1 MRLKSREYWELR
13 KAELMH
19 TQIER
24 ADITFKEISK
34 VYNDSKKHIEKN
46 VKGIFN
52 KFSLEYGLT
61 KKEADQ
67 VVNIMRSKKASNLV
81 PALNLMPLSE
91 RVQQVLKDLNS
102 PAYVS
107 RINRLQ
113 NLIDEIDNVR
123 RYIAKHEI
131 SKTTDLYKDVAK
143 HGYYNNIHQMQIQTG
158 IGFSFNTLD
167 EDLVERLI
175 RTPWNGRNY
184 SERIWNNT
192 QKLSETL
199 KDEVLQA
206 VLTGKKEKAV
216 TDELINRFNVS
227 EFESKRL
234 IRTETAHINNE
245 MEALSYE
252 EADIEKYRF
261 VAVLDTRTSH
271 ICREHDYK
279 VYKVSERQVG
289 VNYPPL
295 HPFCRSTT
303 IAVFNDDD
311 LTELSR
317 RARDP
322 KTGKTTTIPG
332 DMDYEDWYNQYV
344 KPKEIVVNANEKVYN
359 KDNSHREALDMTKTD
374 LMAKSKEFKTKNSFN
389 EDIRFNAKKVVGTDY
404 DIWLQD
410 NTKKIRDTFN
420 LVENEL
426 KGFDN
431 IPRIVILKEQKLKG
445 IAGYNRI
452 DDTLYI
458 SDVLHSEK
466 NINEVLSNGYFA
478 SKNLKDILTHELAHK
493 RHWDSA
499 KKLYNKKK
507 KRYNNVEEAKSDLD
521 SQLVNYVKQQENT
534 DFFYVRKIS
543 KNANEAWRMR
553 NINELVAE
561 VKVLGDKVEDK
572 ELLNKVKGVLKWK

>member
-1 MRLKSREYWELR
+1 MKSRDYWELR

-24 ADITFKEISK
+24 ADITFEEISK
-34 VYNDSKKHIEKN
+34 AYDESKKHIEKN

-61 KKEADQ
+61 KKEAEQ
-67 VVNIMRSKKASNLV
+67 VVNLMRSKKARNLV
-81 PALNLMPLSE
+81 PALNLAPMSE
-91 RVQQVLKDLNS
+91 RVQRVLNDLNS

-113 NLIDEIDNVR
+113 KLIDEIDNVQ

-158 IGFSFNTLD
+158 IGFSFNALD

-175 RTPWNGRNY
+175 KTPWNGRNY

-206 VLTGKKEKAV
+206 VLTGKKEKDV
-216 TDELINRFNVS
+216 TDGLINRFNVG

-303 IAVFNDDD
+303 IAVFDGED

-332 DMDYEDWYNQYV
+332 DMDYEDWYDKYV
-344 KPKEIVVNANEKVYN
+344 VKAEKKVYN
-359 KDNSHREALDMTKTD
+359 QGIGESEAEFHSKRILDKISRVEPKITSDMQRIAGNNTLAGLEFRKKTAD
-374 LMAKSKEFKTKNSFN
+374 SLTRKIITDSQTENISLAEAASKINDALRYTTILN
-389 EDIRFNAKKVVGTDY
+389 V
-404 DIWLQD
+404 
-410 NTKKIRDTFN
+410 DTFAKDYLSMKQRLIKEGFEIVKVKN
-420 LVENEL
+420 TWLTDGPYKGVNTVIKKYGISFEMQYHTQESFDLKNGPLHELYEKRRLPSTTKAEKYKLDNEMLELSKSL
-426 KGFDN
+426 KV
-431 IPRIVILKEQKLKG
+431 P
-445 IAGYNRI
+445 
-452 DDTLYI
+452 
-458 SDVLHSEK
+458 K
-466 NINEVLSNGYFA
+466 NIE
-478 SKNLKDILTHELAHK
+478 
-493 RHWDSA
+493 R
-499 KKLYNKKK
+499 
-507 KRYNNVEEAKSDLD
+507 
-521 SQLVNYVKQQENT
+521 VK
-534 DFFYVRKIS
+534 
-543 KNANEAWRMR
+543 
-553 NINELVAE
+553 
-561 VKVLGDKVEDK
+561 
-572 ELLNKVKGVLKWK
+572 

>member
-1 MRLKSREYWELR
+1 MRLKSRDYWELR

-19 TQIER
+19 AQIER
-24 ADITFKEISK
+24 ADITFEEISK
-34 VYNDSKKHIEKN
+34 VYDKSKKYIEKN

-61 KKEADQ
+61 KKEAEQ
-67 VVNIMRSKKASNLV
+67 VVNLMRSKKASNLV
-81 PALNLMPLSE
+81 PALNLAPMSE
-91 RVQQVLKDLNS
+91 RVQQVIKDLNS

-113 NLIDEIDNVR
+113 SLIDEIDNIQ

-143 HGYYNNIHQMQIQTG
+143 HGYYNNIHQMQTQTG
-158 IGFSFNTLD
+158 IGFSFNALD

-175 RTPWNGRNY
+175 KTPWNGRNY

-206 VLTGKKEKAV
+206 VLTGKKEKDV

-271 ICREHDYK
+271 VCREHDYK

-303 IAVFNDDD
+303 IAVFDDED

-332 DMDYEDWYNQYV
+332 DMDYEDWYDKYV
-344 KPKEIVVNANEKVYN
+344 VKAEKKVYN
-359 KDNSHREALDMTKTD
+359 QGVEESEAEFLSKRIIDKISRVEPKITKDMQRIAGNNTLAGLEFRKKTADSLTRKIITDSQTENISLAEA
-374 LMAKSKEFKTKNSFN
+374 ASKINDALRYTTILN
-389 EDIRFNAKKVVGTDY
+389 V
-404 DIWLQD
+404 
-410 NTKKIRDTFN
+410 DTFAKDYLSMKQRLIKEGFEIVKVKN
-420 LVENEL
+420 TWLIDGPYKGVNTVIKKYGISFEMQYHTQESFDLKNGPLHELYEKRRLPSTTKAEKYKLDNEMLELSKSL
-426 KGFDN
+426 KV
-431 IPRIVILKEQKLKG
+431 P
-445 IAGYNRI
+445 
-452 DDTLYI
+452 
-458 SDVLHSEK
+458 K
-466 NINEVLSNGYFA
+466 NIE
-478 SKNLKDILTHELAHK
+478 
-493 RHWDSA
+493 R
-499 KKLYNKKK
+499 
-507 KRYNNVEEAKSDLD
+507 
-521 SQLVNYVKQQENT
+521 VK
-534 DFFYVRKIS
+534 
-543 KNANEAWRMR
+543 
-553 NINELVAE
+553 
-561 VKVLGDKVEDK
+561 
-572 ELLNKVKGVLKWK
+572 

>member
-1 MRLKSREYWELR
+1 MRLKSRDYWELR

-24 ADITFKEISK
+24 ADITFEEISK
-34 VYNDSKKHIEKN
+34 VYDESKKHIEKN

-61 KKEADQ
+61 KKEAEQ
-67 VVNIMRSKKASNLV
+67 VVNLMRSKKARNLV
-81 PALNLMPLSE
+81 PALNLAPMSE
-91 RVQQVLKDLNS
+91 RVQRVLNDLNS

-113 NLIDEIDNVR
+113 KLIDEIDNVQ

-158 IGFSFNTLD
+158 IGFSFNALD

-175 RTPWNGRNY
+175 KTPWNGRNY

-206 VLTGKKEKAV
+206 VLTGKKEKDV
-216 TDELINRFNVS
+216 TDGLINRFNVG

-303 IAVFNDDD
+303 IAVFDGED

-332 DMDYEDWYNQYV
+332 DMDYKDWYDKYV
-344 KPKEIVVNANEKVYN
+344 VKAEKKVYN
-359 KDNSHREALDMTKTD
+359 QGIGESEAEFHSKRILDKISRVEPKITSDMQRIAGNNTLAGLEFRKKTAD
-374 LMAKSKEFKTKNSFN
+374 SLTRKIITDSQTENISLAEAASKINDALRYTTILN
-389 EDIRFNAKKVVGTDY
+389 V
-404 DIWLQD
+404 
-410 NTKKIRDTFN
+410 DTFAKDYLSMKQRLIKEGFEIVKVKN
-420 LVENEL
+420 TWLTDGPYKGVNTVIKKYGISFEMQYHTQESFDLKNGPLHELYEKRRLPSTTKAEKYKLDNEMLELSKSL
-426 KGFDN
+426 KV
-431 IPRIVILKEQKLKG
+431 P
-445 IAGYNRI
+445 
-452 DDTLYI
+452 
-458 SDVLHSEK
+458 K
-466 NINEVLSNGYFA
+466 NIE
-478 SKNLKDILTHELAHK
+478 
-493 RHWDSA
+493 R
-499 KKLYNKKK
+499 
-507 KRYNNVEEAKSDLD
+507 
-521 SQLVNYVKQQENT
+521 VK
-534 DFFYVRKIS
+534 
-543 KNANEAWRMR
+543 
-553 NINELVAE
+553 
-561 VKVLGDKVEDK
+561 
-572 ELLNKVKGVLKWK
+572 

>member
-1 MRLKSREYWELR
+1 MKSRDYWELR
-13 KAELMH
+13 KAELMYA
-19 TQIER
+19 QIER

-34 VYNDSKKHIEKN
+34 VYNDSKKYIEKN

-61 KKEADQ
+61 KKEAEQ

-81 PALNLMPLSE
+81 HTLNLMPLSE

-113 NLIDEIDNVR
+113 SLIDEIDNVQ

-143 HGYYNNIHQMQIQTG
+143 HGYYNNIHQMQTQTG
-158 IGFSFNTLD
+158 IGFSFNALD

-175 RTPWNGRNY
+175 KTPWNGRNY

-206 VLTGKKEKAV
+206 VLTGKKEKDV

-271 ICREHDYK
+271 VCREHDYK

-303 IAVFNDDD
+303 IAVFDDED

-332 DMDYEDWYNQYV
+332 DMDYEDWYGKYV
-344 KPKEIVVNANEKVYN
+344 VKAEKKVYN
-359 KDNSHREALDMTKTD
+359 QGIGESEAEFLSKRIIDKISRVEPKITKDMQRIAGNNTLAGLEFRKKTADSLTRKIITDSQTENISLAEA
-374 LMAKSKEFKTKNSFN
+374 ASKINDALRYTTILN
-389 EDIRFNAKKVVGTDY
+389 V
-404 DIWLQD
+404 
-410 NTKKIRDTFN
+410 DTFAKDYLSMKQRLIKEGFEIVKVKN
-420 LVENEL
+420 TWLTDGPYKGVNTVIKKYGISFEMQYHTQESFDLKNGPLHELYEKRRLPSTTKAEKYKLDNEMLELSKSL
-426 KGFDN
+426 KV
-431 IPRIVILKEQKLKG
+431 P
-445 IAGYNRI
+445 
-452 DDTLYI
+452 
-458 SDVLHSEK
+458 K
-466 NINEVLSNGYFA
+466 NIE
-478 SKNLKDILTHELAHK
+478 
-493 RHWDSA
+493 R
-499 KKLYNKKK
+499 
-507 KRYNNVEEAKSDLD
+507 
-521 SQLVNYVKQQENT
+521 VK
-534 DFFYVRKIS
+534 
-543 KNANEAWRMR
+543 
-553 NINELVAE
+553 
-561 VKVLGDKVEDK
+561 
-572 ELLNKVKGVLKWK
+572 

>member
-1 MRLKSREYWELR
+1 MRLKSRDYWELR

-19 TQIER
+19 AQIER
-24 ADITFKEISK
+24 ADITFEEISK
-34 VYNDSKKHIEKN
+34 VYDKSKKYIEKN

-61 KKEADQ
+61 KKEAEQ
-67 VVNIMRSKKASNLV
+67 VVNLMRSKKASNLV
-81 PALNLMPLSE
+81 PALNLAPMSE
-91 RVQQVLKDLNS
+91 RVQQVIKDLNS

-113 NLIDEIDNVR
+113 SLIDEIDNIQ

-143 HGYYNNIHQMQIQTG
+143 HGYYNNIHQMQTQTG
-158 IGFSFNTLD
+158 IGFSFNALD

-175 RTPWNGRNY
+175 KTPWNGRNY

-206 VLTGKKEKAV
+206 VLTGKKEKDV

-303 IAVFNDDD
+303 IAVFDDED

-332 DMDYEDWYNQYV
+332 DMDYEDWYGKYV
-344 KPKEIVVNANEKVYN
+344 VKAEKKVYN
-359 KDNSHREALDMTKTD
+359 QGIGESEAEFL
-374 LMAKSKEFKTKNSFN
+374 SKRIIDKISRVEPKITKNMQRIAGNNTLAGLEF
-389 EDIRFNAKKVVGTDY
+389 RKKTADSLTRKIITDSQTEN
-404 DIWLQD
+404 ISLAEAAS
-410 NTKKIRDTFN
+410 KINDALRYTTILNVDTFAMDYLSMKQRLIKEGFEIVKVKN
-420 LVENEL
+420 TWLTDGPYKGVNTVLKKYGINFEMQYHTQESFDLKNGPLHELYEKRRLPSTTKAEKYKLDNEMLELSKSL
-426 KGFDN
+426 KV
-431 IPRIVILKEQKLKG
+431 P
-445 IAGYNRI
+445 
-452 DDTLYI
+452 
-458 SDVLHSEK
+458 K
-466 NINEVLSNGYFA
+466 NIE
-478 SKNLKDILTHELAHK
+478 
-493 RHWDSA
+493 R
-499 KKLYNKKK
+499 
-507 KRYNNVEEAKSDLD
+507 
-521 SQLVNYVKQQENT
+521 VK
-534 DFFYVRKIS
+534 
-543 KNANEAWRMR
+543 
-553 NINELVAE
+553 
-561 VKVLGDKVEDK
+561 
-572 ELLNKVKGVLKWK
+572 

>member
-1 MRLKSREYWELR
+1 MKSRDYWELR

-24 ADITFKEISK
+24 ADITFEEISK
-34 VYNDSKKHIEKN
+34 VYDESKKHIEKN

-61 KKEADQ
+61 KKEAEQ
-67 VVNIMRSKKASNLV
+67 VVNLMRSKKARNLV
-81 PALNLMPLSE
+81 PALNLAPMSE
-91 RVQQVLKDLNS
+91 RVQRVLNDLNS

-113 NLIDEIDNVR
+113 KLIDEIDTVQ

-158 IGFSFNTLD
+158 IGFSFNALD

-175 RTPWNGRNY
+175 KTPWNGRNY

-206 VLTGKKEKAV
+206 VLTGKKEKDV
-216 TDELINRFNVS
+216 TDGLINRFNVG

-303 IAVFNDDD
+303 IAVFDGED

-332 DMDYEDWYNQYV
+332 DMDYGDWYDKYV
-344 KPKEIVVNANEKVYN
+344 VKAEKKVYN
-359 KDNSHREALDMTKTD
+359 QGIGESEAEFHSKRILDKISRVEPKITSDMQRIAGNNTLAGLEFRKKTAD
-374 LMAKSKEFKTKNSFN
+374 SLTRKIITDSQTENISLAEAASKINDALRYTTILN
-389 EDIRFNAKKVVGTDY
+389 V
-404 DIWLQD
+404 
-410 NTKKIRDTFN
+410 DTFAKDYLSMKQRLIKEGFEIVKVKN
-420 LVENEL
+420 TWLTDGPYKGVNTVIKKYGISFEMQYHTQESFDLKNGPLHELYEKRRLPSTTKAEKYKLDNEMLELSKSL
-426 KGFDN
+426 KV
-431 IPRIVILKEQKLKG
+431 P
-445 IAGYNRI
+445 
-452 DDTLYI
+452 
-458 SDVLHSEK
+458 K
-466 NINEVLSNGYFA
+466 NIE
-478 SKNLKDILTHELAHK
+478 
-493 RHWDSA
+493 R
-499 KKLYNKKK
+499 
-507 KRYNNVEEAKSDLD
+507 
-521 SQLVNYVKQQENT
+521 VK
-534 DFFYVRKIS
+534 
-543 KNANEAWRMR
+543 
-553 NINELVAE
+553 
-561 VKVLGDKVEDK
+561 
-572 ELLNKVKGVLKWK
+572 

>member
-1 MRLKSREYWELR
+1 MRLKSRDYWELR

-19 TQIER
+19 AQIER
-24 ADITFKEISK
+24 ADITFEEISK
-34 VYNDSKKHIEKN
+34 VYDKSKKYIEKN

-61 KKEADQ
+61 KKEAEQ
-67 VVNIMRSKKASNLV
+67 VVNLMRSKKASNLV
-81 PALNLMPLSE
+81 PALNLAPMSE
-91 RVQQVLKDLNS
+91 RVQQVIKDLNS
-102 PAYVS
+102 PGYVS

-113 NLIDEIDNVR
+113 SLIDEIDNIQ

-143 HGYYNNIHQMQIQTG
+143 HGYYNNIHQMQTQTG
-158 IGFSFNTLD
+158 IGFSFNALD

-175 RTPWNGRNY
+175 KTPWNGRNY

-206 VLTGKKEKAV
+206 VLTGKKEKDV

-303 IAVFNDDD
+303 IAVFDGED

-332 DMDYEDWYNQYV
+332 DMDYEDWYDKYV
-344 KPKEIVVNANEKVYN
+344 VKAEKKVYN
-359 KDNSHREALDMTKTD
+359 QGIGESEAEFHSKRILDKISRVEPKITSDMQRIAGNNTLAGLEFRKKTAD
-374 LMAKSKEFKTKNSFN
+374 SLTRKIITDSQTENISLAEAASKINDALRYTTILN
-389 EDIRFNAKKVVGTDY
+389 V
-404 DIWLQD
+404 
-410 NTKKIRDTFN
+410 DTFAKDYLSMKQRLIKEGFEIVKVKN
-420 LVENEL
+420 TWLTDGPYKGVNTVIKKYGISFEMQYHTQESFDLKNGPLHELYEKRRLPSTTKAEKYKLDNEMLELSKSL
-426 KGFDN
+426 KV
-431 IPRIVILKEQKLKG
+431 P
-445 IAGYNRI
+445 
-452 DDTLYI
+452 
-458 SDVLHSEK
+458 K
-466 NINEVLSNGYFA
+466 NIE
-478 SKNLKDILTHELAHK
+478 
-493 RHWDSA
+493 R
-499 KKLYNKKK
+499 
-507 KRYNNVEEAKSDLD
+507 
-521 SQLVNYVKQQENT
+521 VK
-534 DFFYVRKIS
+534 
-543 KNANEAWRMR
+543 
-553 NINELVAE
+553 
-561 VKVLGDKVEDK
+561 
-572 ELLNKVKGVLKWK
+572 

>member
-1 MRLKSREYWELR
+1 MKSRDYWELR

-19 TQIER
+19 AQIER
-24 ADITFKEISK
+24 ADITFEEISK
-34 VYNDSKKHIEKN
+34 VYDESKKHIEKN

-61 KKEADQ
+61 KKEAEQ
-67 VVNIMRSKKASNLV
+67 VVNLMRSKKARNLV
-81 PALNLMPLSE
+81 PALNLAPMSE
-91 RVQQVLKDLNS
+91 RVQRVLNDLNS

-113 NLIDEIDNVR
+113 KLIDEIDNVQ

-158 IGFSFNTLD
+158 IGFSFNALD

-175 RTPWNGRNY
+175 KTPWNGRNY

-206 VLTGKKEKAV
+206 VLTGKKEKDV
-216 TDELINRFNVS
+216 TDGLINRFNVG

-303 IAVFNDDD
+303 IAVFDGED

-332 DMDYEDWYNQYV
+332 DMDYEDWYDKYV
-344 KPKEIVVNANEKVYN
+344 VKAEKKVYN
-359 KDNSHREALDMTKTD
+359 QGVEESEAEFLSKRIIDKISRVEPKITKDMQRIAGNNTLAGLEFRKKTADSLTRKIITDSQTENISLAEA
-374 LMAKSKEFKTKNSFN
+374 ASKINDALRYTTILN
-389 EDIRFNAKKVVGTDY
+389 V
-404 DIWLQD
+404 
-410 NTKKIRDTFN
+410 DTFAKDYLSMKQRLIKEGFEIVKVKN
-420 LVENEL
+420 TWLIDGPYKGVNTVIKKYGISFEMQYHTQESFDLKNGPLHELYEKRRLPSTTKAEKYKLDNEMLELSKSL
-426 KGFDN
+426 KV
-431 IPRIVILKEQKLKG
+431 P
-445 IAGYNRI
+445 
-452 DDTLYI
+452 
-458 SDVLHSEK
+458 K
-466 NINEVLSNGYFA
+466 NIE
-478 SKNLKDILTHELAHK
+478 
-493 RHWDSA
+493 R
-499 KKLYNKKK
+499 
-507 KRYNNVEEAKSDLD
+507 
-521 SQLVNYVKQQENT
+521 VK
-534 DFFYVRKIS
+534 
-543 KNANEAWRMR
+543 
-553 NINELVAE
+553 
-561 VKVLGDKVEDK
+561 
-572 ELLNKVKGVLKWK
+572 

>member
-1 MRLKSREYWELR
+1 MRLKSRDYWELR

-24 ADITFKEISK
+24 ADITFEEISK
-34 VYNDSKKHIEKN
+34 VYDESKKHIEKN

-61 KKEADQ
+61 KKEAEQ
-67 VVNIMRSKKASNLV
+67 VVNLMRSKKSRNLV
-81 PALNLMPLSE
+81 PALNLAPMSE
-91 RVQQVLKDLNS
+91 RVQRVLNDLNS

-113 NLIDEIDNVR
+113 KLIDEIDNVQ

-158 IGFSFNTLD
+158 IGFSFNVLD

-175 RTPWNGRNY
+175 KTPWNGRNY

-192 QKLSETL
+192 RKLSETL

-206 VLTGKKEKAV
+206 VLTGKKEKDV
-216 TDELINRFNVS
+216 TDGLINRFNVG

-303 IAVFNDDD
+303 IAVFDDED

-332 DMDYEDWYNQYV
+332 DMDYEDWYDKYV
-344 KPKEIVVNANEKVYN
+344 VKAEKKVYN
-359 KDNSHREALDMTKTD
+359 QGVEESEAEFLSKRIIDKISRVEPKITKDMQRIAGNNTLAGLEFRKKTADSLTRKIITDSQTENISLAEA
-374 LMAKSKEFKTKNSFN
+374 ASKINDALRYTTILN
-389 EDIRFNAKKVVGTDY
+389 V
-404 DIWLQD
+404 
-410 NTKKIRDTFN
+410 DTFAKDYLSMKQRLIKEGFEIVKVKN
-420 LVENEL
+420 TWLTDGPYKGVNTVLKKYGINFEMQYHTQESFDLKNGPLHELYEKRRLPSTTKAEKYKLDNEMLELSKSL
-426 KGFDN
+426 KV
-431 IPRIVILKEQKLKG
+431 P
-445 IAGYNRI
+445 
-452 DDTLYI
+452 
-458 SDVLHSEK
+458 K
-466 NINEVLSNGYFA
+466 NIERVKEHGNKIFSH
-478 SKNLKDILTHELAHK
+478 KN
-493 RHWDSA
+493 R
-499 KKLYNKKK
+499 
-507 KRYNNVEEAKSDLD
+507 KSSICAL
-521 SQLVNYVKQQENT
+521 
-534 DFFYVRKIS
+534 
-543 KNANEAWRMR
+543 
-553 NINELVAE
+553 
-561 VKVLGDKVEDK
+561 
-572 ELLNKVKGVLKWK
+572 

>member
-1 MRLKSREYWELR
+1 MKSRDYWELR

-24 ADITFKEISK
+24 ADITFEEISK
-34 VYNDSKKHIEKN
+34 VYDESKKHIEKN

-61 KKEADQ
+61 KKEAEQ
-67 VVNIMRSKKASNLV
+67 VVNLMRSKKARNLV
-81 PALNLMPLSE
+81 PALNLAPMSE
-91 RVQQVLKDLNS
+91 RVQRVLNDLNS

-113 NLIDEIDNVR
+113 KLIDEIDNVQ

-158 IGFSFNTLD
+158 IGFSFNALD

-175 RTPWNGRNY
+175 KTPWNGRNY

-206 VLTGKKEKAV
+206 VLTGKKEKDV
-216 TDELINRFNVS
+216 TDGLINRFNVG

-303 IAVFNDDD
+303 IAVFDGED

-332 DMDYEDWYNQYV
+332 DMDYEDWYDKYV
-344 KPKEIVVNANEKVYN
+344 VKAEKKVYN
-359 KDNSHREALDMTKTD
+359 QGVEESEAEFLSKRIIDKISRVEPKITKDMQRIAGNNTLAGLEFRKKTADSLTRKIITDSQTENISLAEA
-374 LMAKSKEFKTKNSFN
+374 ASKINDALRYTTILN
-389 EDIRFNAKKVVGTDY
+389 V
-404 DIWLQD
+404 
-410 NTKKIRDTFN
+410 DTFAKDYLSMKQRLIKEGFEIVKVKN
-420 LVENEL
+420 TWLTDGPYKGVNTVLKKYGINFEMQYHTQESFDLKNGPLHELYEKRRLPSTTKAEKYKLDNEMLEISKSL
-426 KGFDN
+426 KV
-431 IPRIVILKEQKLKG
+431 P
-445 IAGYNRI
+445 
-452 DDTLYI
+452 
-458 SDVLHSEK
+458 K
-466 NINEVLSNGYFA
+466 NIE
-478 SKNLKDILTHELAHK
+478 
-493 RHWDSA
+493 R
-499 KKLYNKKK
+499 
-507 KRYNNVEEAKSDLD
+507 
-521 SQLVNYVKQQENT
+521 VK
-534 DFFYVRKIS
+534 
-543 KNANEAWRMR
+543 
-553 NINELVAE
+553 
-561 VKVLGDKVEDK
+561 
-572 ELLNKVKGVLKWK
+572 

>member
-19 TQIER
+19 AQIEL
-24 ADITFKEISK
+24 ADITFEEISK
-34 VYNDSKKHIEKN
+34 VYDESKKHIEKN

-61 KKEADQ
+61 KKEAEQ
-67 VVNIMRSKKASNLV
+67 VVNLMRSKKASNLV
-81 PALNLMPLSE
+81 PALNLVPMSE
-91 RVQQVLKDLNS
+91 RVQQVLNDLNS

-113 NLIDEIDNVR
+113 SLIDEIDNVQ

-143 HGYYNNIHQMQIQTG
+143 HGYYNNIHQMQTQTG
-158 IGFSFNTLD
+158 IGFSFNALD

-175 RTPWNGRNY
+175 KTPWNGRNY

-206 VLTGKKEKAV
+206 VLTGKKEKDV

-271 ICREHDYK
+271 VCREHDYK

-303 IAVFNDDD
+303 IAVFDDED

-332 DMDYEDWYNQYV
+332 DMDYEDWYDKYV
-344 KPKEIVVNANEKVYN
+344 VKAEKKVYN
-359 KDNSHREALDMTKTD
+359 QGIGESEAEFHSKRILDKISRVEPKITSDMQRIAGNNTLAGLEFRKKTAD
-374 LMAKSKEFKTKNSFN
+374 SLTRKIITDSQTENISLAEAASKINDALRYTTILN
-389 EDIRFNAKKVVGTDY
+389 V
-404 DIWLQD
+404 
-410 NTKKIRDTFN
+410 DTFAKDYLSMKQRLIKEGFEIVKVKN
-420 LVENEL
+420 TWPTDGPYKGVNTVIKKYGISFEMQYHTQESFDLKNGPLHELYEKRRLPSTTKAEKYKLDNEMLELSKSL
-426 KGFDN
+426 KV
-431 IPRIVILKEQKLKG
+431 P
-445 IAGYNRI
+445 
-452 DDTLYI
+452 
-458 SDVLHSEK
+458 K
-466 NINEVLSNGYFA
+466 NIE
-478 SKNLKDILTHELAHK
+478 
-493 RHWDSA
+493 R
-499 KKLYNKKK
+499 
-507 KRYNNVEEAKSDLD
+507 
-521 SQLVNYVKQQENT
+521 VK
-534 DFFYVRKIS
+534 
-543 KNANEAWRMR
+543 
-553 NINELVAE
+553 
-561 VKVLGDKVEDK
+561 
-572 ELLNKVKGVLKWK
+572 

>member
-1 MRLKSREYWELR
+1 MRLKSRDYWELR

-19 TQIER
+19 AQIER
-24 ADITFKEISK
+24 ADITFEEISK
-34 VYNDSKKHIEKN
+34 VYDKSKKYIEKN

-61 KKEADQ
+61 KKEAEQ
-67 VVNIMRSKKASNLV
+67 VVNLMRSKKASNLV
-81 PALNLMPLSE
+81 PALNLAPMSE
-91 RVQQVLKDLNS
+91 RVQQVIKDLNS

-113 NLIDEIDNVR
+113 SLIDEIDNIQ

-143 HGYYNNIHQMQIQTG
+143 HGYYNNIHQMQTQTG
-158 IGFSFNTLD
+158 IGFSFNALD

-175 RTPWNGRNY
+175 KTPWNGRNY

-206 VLTGKKEKAV
+206 VLTGKKEKDV

-271 ICREHDYK
+271 VCREHDYK

-303 IAVFNDDD
+303 IAVFDDED

-332 DMDYEDWYNQYV
+332 DMDYEDWYDKYV
-344 KPKEIVVNANEKVYN
+344 VKAEKKVYN
-359 KDNSHREALDMTKTD
+359 QGVEESEAEFLSKRIIDKISRVEPKITKDMQRIAGNNTLAGLEFRKKTADSLTRKIITDSQTENISLAEA
-374 LMAKSKEFKTKNSFN
+374 ASKINDALRYTTILN
-389 EDIRFNAKKVVGTDY
+389 V
-404 DIWLQD
+404 
-410 NTKKIRDTFN
+410 DTFAKDYLSMKQRLIKEGFEIVKVKN
-420 LVENEL
+420 TWLIDGPYKGVNTVIKKYGISFEMQYHTQESFDL
-426 KGFDN
+426 K
-431 IPRIVILKEQKLKG
+431 
-445 IAGYNRI
+445 
-452 DDTLYI
+452 
-458 SDVLHSEK
+458 
-466 NINEVLSNGYFA
+466 NGP
-478 SKNLKDILTHELAHK
+478 LHELYEK
-493 RHWDSA
+493 RRLPSTTKA
-499 KKLYNKKK
+499 EKYKLDN
-507 KRYNNVEEAKSDLD
+507 EMLELSKSLK
-521 SQLVNYVKQQENT
+521 VPKNRERVK
-534 DFFYVRKIS
+534 
-543 KNANEAWRMR
+543 
-553 NINELVAE
+553 
-561 VKVLGDKVEDK
+561 
-572 ELLNKVKGVLKWK
+572 

>member
-1 MRLKSREYWELR
+1 MRLKSRDYWELR

-19 TQIER
+19 AQIER
-24 ADITFKEISK
+24 ADITFEEISK
-34 VYNDSKKHIEKN
+34 VYDKSKKHIEKN
-46 VKGIFN
+46 VKDIFN

-61 KKEADQ
+61 KKEAEQ
-67 VVNIMRSKKASNLV
+67 VVNLMRSKKASNLV
-81 PALNLMPLSE
+81 PTLNLIPMSE
-91 RVQQVLKDLNS
+91 RVQRILNDLNN

-113 NLIDEIDNVR
+113 KLIDEIDNVQ

-131 SKTTDLYKDVAK
+131 TKTTDLYKDVAK
-143 HGYYNNIHQMQIQTG
+143 HGYYNNIHQMQTQTG
-158 IGFSFNTLD
+158 IGFSFNALD

-206 VLTGKKEKAV
+206 VLTGKKEKDV
-216 TDELINRFNVS
+216 TDELINRFNVG

-303 IAVFNDDD
+303 IAVFDDED

-332 DMDYEDWYNQYV
+332 DMDYNNWYDEYV
-344 KPKEIVVNANEKVYN
+344 VKAEKKVYN
-359 KDNSHREALDMTKTD
+359 QGIGESEAESLSKRILDKISRVEPKITKDMQRIAGNNKLAGLEFRKKTVDSLTRKIITDSQTENISLAEA
-374 LMAKSKEFKTKNSFN
+374 ASKINDALRYTTILN
-389 EDIRFNAKKVVGTDY
+389 V
-404 DIWLQD
+404 
-410 NTKKIRDTFN
+410 DTFAKDYLSMKQRLIKEGFEIVKVKN
-420 LVENEL
+420 TWLTDGPYKGVNTVIKKYGISFEMQYHTQESFDLKNGPLHELYEKRRLPSTTKAEKYKLDNEMLELSKTL
-426 KGFDN
+426 KV
-431 IPRIVILKEQKLKG
+431 P
-445 IAGYNRI
+445 
-452 DDTLYI
+452 
-458 SDVLHSEK
+458 K
-466 NINEVLSNGYFA
+466 NIE
-478 SKNLKDILTHELAHK
+478 
-493 RHWDSA
+493 R
-499 KKLYNKKK
+499 
-507 KRYNNVEEAKSDLD
+507 
-521 SQLVNYVKQQENT
+521 VK
-534 DFFYVRKIS
+534 
-543 KNANEAWRMR
+543 
-553 NINELVAE
+553 
-561 VKVLGDKVEDK
+561 
-572 ELLNKVKGVLKWK
+572 

>member
-1 MRLKSREYWELR
+1 MRLKSRDYWELR

-19 TQIER
+19 AQIER
-24 ADITFKEISK
+24 ADITFEEISK
-34 VYNDSKKHIEKN
+34 VYDKSKKYIEKN

-61 KKEADQ
+61 KKEAEQ
-67 VVNIMRSKKASNLV
+67 VVNLMRSKKASNLV
-81 PALNLMPLSE
+81 PALNLVPMSE
-91 RVQQVLKDLNS
+91 RVQQVLNDLNS

-113 NLIDEIDNVR
+113 SLIDEIDNIQ

-143 HGYYNNIHQMQIQTG
+143 HGYYNNIHQMQTQTG
-158 IGFSFNTLD
+158 IGFSFNALD

-175 RTPWNGRNY
+175 KTPWNGRNY

-206 VLTGKKEKAV
+206 VLTGKKEKDV

-303 IAVFNDDD
+303 IAVFDDED

-332 DMDYEDWYNQYV
+332 DMDYEDWYDKYV
-344 KPKEIVVNANEKVYN
+344 VKAEKKVYN
-359 KDNSHREALDMTKTD
+359 QGVEESEAEFLSKRIIDKISRVEPKITKDMQRIAGNNTLAGLEFRKKTADSLTRKIITDSQTENISLAEA
-374 LMAKSKEFKTKNSFN
+374 ASKINDALRYTTILN
-389 EDIRFNAKKVVGTDY
+389 V
-404 DIWLQD
+404 
-410 NTKKIRDTFN
+410 DTFAKDYLSMKQRLIKEGFEIVKVKN
-420 LVENEL
+420 TWLIDGPYKGVNTVIKKYGISFEMQYHTQESFDLKNGPLHELYEKRRLPSTTKAEKYKLDNEMLELSKSL
-426 KGFDN
+426 KV
-431 IPRIVILKEQKLKG
+431 P
-445 IAGYNRI
+445 
-452 DDTLYI
+452 
-458 SDVLHSEK
+458 K
-466 NINEVLSNGYFA
+466 NIE
-478 SKNLKDILTHELAHK
+478 
-493 RHWDSA
+493 R
-499 KKLYNKKK
+499 
-507 KRYNNVEEAKSDLD
+507 
-521 SQLVNYVKQQENT
+521 VK
-534 DFFYVRKIS
+534 
-543 KNANEAWRMR
+543 
-553 NINELVAE
+553 
-561 VKVLGDKVEDK
+561 
-572 ELLNKVKGVLKWK
+572 

>member
-1 MRLKSREYWELR
+1 MKSREYWELR

-19 TQIER
+19 AQIER
-24 ADITFKEISK
+24 ADITFGEISK
-34 VYNDSKKHIEKN
+34 VYDKSKKHIEKN

-61 KKEADQ
+61 KKEAEQ
-67 VVNIMRSKKASNLV
+67 VVNLMRSKKASNLV
-81 PALNLMPLSE
+81 PTLNLIPVSE
-91 RVQQVLKDLNS
+91 RVQQVINDLNS

-113 NLIDEIDNVR
+113 SLIDEIDNVQ

-143 HGYYNNIHQMQIQTG
+143 HGYYNNIHQMQTQTG
-158 IGFSFNTLD
+158 IGFSFNALD

-175 RTPWNGRNY
+175 KTPWNGRNY

-192 QKLSETL
+192 RKLSETL

-206 VLTGKKEKAV
+206 VLTGKKEKDV
-216 TDELINRFNVS
+216 TDELINRFNVG

-289 VNYPPL
+289 VNFPPL

-303 IAVFNDDD
+303 IAVFDDED

-332 DMDYEDWYNQYV
+332 NMDYEDWYDKYV
-344 KPKEIVVNANEKVYN
+344 VKAEK
-359 KDNSHREALDMTKTD
+359 
-374 LMAKSKEFKTKNSFN
+374 KS
-389 EDIRFNAKKVVGTDY
+389 V
-404 DIWLQD
+404 
-410 NTKKIRDTFN
+410 
-420 LVENEL
+420 
-426 KGFDN
+426 
-431 IPRIVILKEQKLKG
+431 
-445 IAGYNRI
+445 
-452 DDTLYI
+452 
-458 SDVLHSEK
+458 
-466 NINEVLSNGYFA
+466 
-478 SKNLKDILTHELAHK
+478 
-493 RHWDSA
+493 
-499 KKLYNKKK
+499 
-507 KRYNNVEEAKSDLD
+507 
-521 SQLVNYVKQQENT
+521 
-534 DFFYVRKIS
+534 
-543 KNANEAWRMR
+543 
-553 NINELVAE
+553 
-561 VKVLGDKVEDK
+561 
-572 ELLNKVKGVLKWK
+572 

>member
-1 MRLKSREYWELR
+1 MRLKSRDYWELR

-19 TQIER
+19 AQIER
-24 ADITFKEISK
+24 ADITFEEISK
-34 VYNDSKKHIEKN
+34 VYDKSKKYIEKN

-61 KKEADQ
+61 KKEAEQ
-67 VVNIMRSKKASNLV
+67 VVNLMRSKKASNLV
-81 PALNLMPLSE
+81 PALNLAPMSE
-91 RVQQVLKDLNS
+91 RVQQVIKDLNS

-113 NLIDEIDNVR
+113 SLIDEIDNIQ

-143 HGYYNNIHQMQIQTG
+143 HGYYNNIHQMQTQTG
-158 IGFSFNTLD
+158 IGFSFNALD

-175 RTPWNGRNY
+175 KTPWNGRNY

-206 VLTGKKEKAV
+206 VLTGKKEKDV

-271 ICREHDYK
+271 VCREHDYK

-303 IAVFNDDD
+303 IAVFDDED

-332 DMDYEDWYNQYV
+332 DMDYEDWYGKYV
-344 KPKEIVVNANEKVYN
+344 VKAEKKVYN
-359 KDNSHREALDMTKTD
+359 QGIGESEAEFLSKRIIDKISRVEPKITKDMQRIAGNNTLAGLEFRKKTADSLTRKIITDSQTENISLAEA
-374 LMAKSKEFKTKNSFN
+374 ASKINDALRYTTILN
-389 EDIRFNAKKVVGTDY
+389 V
-404 DIWLQD
+404 
-410 NTKKIRDTFN
+410 DTFAKDYLSMKQRLIKEGFEIVKVKN
-420 LVENEL
+420 TWLTDGPYKGVNTVIKKYGISFEMQYHTQESFDLKNGPLHELYEKRRLPSTTKAEKYKLDNEMLELSKSL
-426 KGFDN
+426 KV
-431 IPRIVILKEQKLKG
+431 P
-445 IAGYNRI
+445 
-452 DDTLYI
+452 
-458 SDVLHSEK
+458 K
-466 NINEVLSNGYFA
+466 NIE
-478 SKNLKDILTHELAHK
+478 
-493 RHWDSA
+493 R
-499 KKLYNKKK
+499 
-507 KRYNNVEEAKSDLD
+507 
-521 SQLVNYVKQQENT
+521 VK
-534 DFFYVRKIS
+534 
-543 KNANEAWRMR
+543 
-553 NINELVAE
+553 
-561 VKVLGDKVEDK
+561 
-572 ELLNKVKGVLKWK
+572 

>member
-1 MRLKSREYWELR
+1 MKSREYWELR

-19 TQIER
+19 AQIER

-34 VYNDSKKHIEKN
+34 VYDKSKKHIEKS

-61 KKEADQ
+61 KKEAEQ
-67 VVNIMRSKKASNLV
+67 VVNLMRSKKASNLV
-81 PALNLMPLSE
+81 PALNLVPMSE
-91 RVQQVLKDLNS
+91 GVQQVLNDLNS
-102 PAYVS
+102 LAYVS

-113 NLIDEIDNVR
+113 KLIDEIDNVQ

-131 SKTTDLYKDVAK
+131 VKTTDLYKDVAK

-158 IGFSFNTLD
+158 IGFSFNALD

-175 RTPWNGRNY
+175 KTPWNGRNY

-192 QKLSETL
+192 RKLSETL

-206 VLTGKKEKAV
+206 VLTGKKEKDV
-216 TDELINRFNVS
+216 TDGLINRFNVG

-289 VNYPPL
+289 VNFPPL
-295 HPFCRSTT
+295 HLFCRSTT
-303 IAVFNDDD
+303 IAVFDDED

-332 DMDYEDWYNQYV
+332 NMDYEDWYDKYV
-344 KPKEIVVNANEKVYN
+344 VKAEKKVYN
-359 KDNSHREALDMTKTD
+359 QGVEESEAEFLSKRILDKISRVEPKITKDMQRIAGNNTLAGLEFRKKTADSLTRKIITDSQTENISLAEA
-374 LMAKSKEFKTKNSFN
+374 ASKINDALRYTTILN
-389 EDIRFNAKKVVGTDY
+389 V
-404 DIWLQD
+404 
-410 NTKKIRDTFN
+410 DTFAMDYLSMKQRLIKEGFEIVKVKN
-420 LVENEL
+420 TWLTDGPYKGVNTVLKKYGINFEMQYHTQESFDLKNGPLHELYEKRRLPSTTKAEKYKLDNEMLELSKSL
-426 KGFDN
+426 KV
-431 IPRIVILKEQKLKG
+431 P
-445 IAGYNRI
+445 
-452 DDTLYI
+452 
-458 SDVLHSEK
+458 K
-466 NINEVLSNGYFA
+466 NIE
-478 SKNLKDILTHELAHK
+478 
-493 RHWDSA
+493 R
-499 KKLYNKKK
+499 
-507 KRYNNVEEAKSDLD
+507 
-521 SQLVNYVKQQENT
+521 VK
-534 DFFYVRKIS
+534 
-543 KNANEAWRMR
+543 
-553 NINELVAE
+553 
-561 VKVLGDKVEDK
+561 
-572 ELLNKVKGVLKWK
+572 

>member
-1 MRLKSREYWELR
+1 MRLKSRDYWELR

-24 ADITFKEISK
+24 ADITFEEISK
-34 VYNDSKKHIEKN
+34 VYDESKKHIEKN

-61 KKEADQ
+61 KKEAEQ
-67 VVNIMRSKKASNLV
+67 VVNLMRSKKARNLV
-81 PALNLMPLSE
+81 PALNLAPMSE
-91 RVQQVLKDLNS
+91 RVQRVLNDLNS

-113 NLIDEIDNVR
+113 KLIDEIDNVQ

-158 IGFSFNTLD
+158 IGFSFNALD

-175 RTPWNGRNY
+175 KTPWNGRNY

-192 QKLSETL
+192 RKLSETL

-206 VLTGKKEKAV
+206 VLTGKKEKDV
-216 TDELINRFNVS
+216 TDGLINRFNVG

-261 VAVLDTRTSH
+261 VAALDTRTSH

-303 IAVFNDDD
+303 IAVFDDED

-332 DMDYEDWYNQYV
+332 DMDYEDWYDKYV
-344 KPKEIVVNANEKVYN
+344 VKAEKKVYN
-359 KDNSHREALDMTKTD
+359 QGVEESEAEFLSKRIIDKISRVEPKITKDMQRIAGNNTLAGLEFRKKTADSLTRKIITDSQTENISLAEA
-374 LMAKSKEFKTKNSFN
+374 ASKINDALRYTTILN
-389 EDIRFNAKKVVGTDY
+389 V
-404 DIWLQD
+404 
-410 NTKKIRDTFN
+410 DTFAKDYLSMKQRLIKEGFEIVKVKN
-420 LVENEL
+420 TWLTDGPYKGVNTVIKKYGISFEMQYHTQESFDLKNGPLHELYEKRRLPSTTKAEKYKLDNEMLELSKSL
-426 KGFDN
+426 KV
-431 IPRIVILKEQKLKG
+431 P
-445 IAGYNRI
+445 
-452 DDTLYI
+452 
-458 SDVLHSEK
+458 K
-466 NINEVLSNGYFA
+466 NIE
-478 SKNLKDILTHELAHK
+478 
-493 RHWDSA
+493 R
-499 KKLYNKKK
+499 
-507 KRYNNVEEAKSDLD
+507 
-521 SQLVNYVKQQENT
+521 VK
-534 DFFYVRKIS
+534 
-543 KNANEAWRMR
+543 
-553 NINELVAE
+553 
-561 VKVLGDKVEDK
+561 
-572 ELLNKVKGVLKWK
+572 

>member
-24 ADITFKEISK
+24 ADITFEEISK
-34 VYNDSKKHIEKN
+34 VYDESKKYIEKN
-46 VKGIFN
+46 VKGVFN

-61 KKEADQ
+61 KKEAEQ
-67 VVNIMRSKKASNLV
+67 VVNLMRSKKASNLV
-81 PALNLMPLSE
+81 PALNLAPMSE
-91 RVQQVLKDLNS
+91 RVQRVLNDLNS

-113 NLIDEIDNVR
+113 KLIDEIDNVQ

-131 SKTTDLYKDVAK
+131 AKTTDLYKDVAK
-143 HGYYNNIHQMQIQTG
+143 RGYYNNIHQMQTQTG
-158 IGFSFNTLD
+158 IGFSFNALD

-175 RTPWNGRNY
+175 KTPWNGRNY

-192 QKLSETL
+192 RKLSETL

-206 VLTGKKEKAV
+206 VLTGKKEKDV
-216 TDELINRFNVS
+216 TDELINRFNVG

-271 ICREHDYK
+271 VCREHDYK

-303 IAVFNDDD
+303 IAVFDDDD

-332 DMDYEDWYNQYV
+332 DMDYEDWYDKYV
-344 KPKEIVVNANEKVYN
+344 VKAEKKVYN
-359 KDNSHREALDMTKTD
+359 QGVEESEAEFLSKRILDKISRVEPKITKDMQRIAGNNTLAGLEFRKKTVDSLTRKIITDSQTENISLAEA
-374 LMAKSKEFKTKNSFN
+374 ASKINDALRYTTILN
-389 EDIRFNAKKVVGTDY
+389 V
-404 DIWLQD
+404 
-410 NTKKIRDTFN
+410 DTFAKDYLSMKQRLIKEGFEIVKVKN
-420 LVENEL
+420 TWLTDGPYKGVNTVLKKYGINFEMQYHTQESFDLKNGPLHELYEKRRLPSTTKAEKYKLDNEMLELSKSL
-426 KGFDN
+426 KV
-431 IPRIVILKEQKLKG
+431 P
-445 IAGYNRI
+445 
-452 DDTLYI
+452 
-458 SDVLHSEK
+458 K
-466 NINEVLSNGYFA
+466 NIE
-478 SKNLKDILTHELAHK
+478 
-493 RHWDSA
+493 R
-499 KKLYNKKK
+499 
-507 KRYNNVEEAKSDLD
+507 
-521 SQLVNYVKQQENT
+521 VK
-534 DFFYVRKIS
+534 
-543 KNANEAWRMR
+543 
-553 NINELVAE
+553 
-561 VKVLGDKVEDK
+561 
-572 ELLNKVKGVLKWK
+572 

>member
-1 MRLKSREYWELR
+1 MKSRDYWELR

-19 TQIER
+19 AQIER
-24 ADITFKEISK
+24 ADITFEEISK
-34 VYNDSKKHIEKN
+34 VYDKSKKYIEKN

-61 KKEADQ
+61 KKEAEQ
-67 VVNIMRSKKASNLV
+67 VVNLMRSKKASNLV
-81 PALNLMPLSE
+81 PALNLAPMSE
-91 RVQQVLKDLNS
+91 RVQQVIKDLNS

-113 NLIDEIDNVR
+113 SLIDEIDNIQ

-143 HGYYNNIHQMQIQTG
+143 HGYYNNIHQMQTQTG
-158 IGFSFNTLD
+158 IGFSFNALD

-175 RTPWNGRNY
+175 KTPWNGRNY

-199 KDEVLQA
+199 KDGVLQA
-206 VLTGKKEKAV
+206 VLTGKKEKDV

-271 ICREHDYK
+271 VCREHDYK

-303 IAVFNDDD
+303 IAVFDDED

-332 DMDYEDWYNQYV
+332 DMDYEDWYDKYV
-344 KPKEIVVNANEKVYN
+344 VKAEKKVYN
-359 KDNSHREALDMTKTD
+359 QGVEESEAEFLSKRIIDKISRVEPKITKDMQRIAGNNTLAGLEFRKKTADSLTRKIITDSQTENISLAEA
-374 LMAKSKEFKTKNSFN
+374 ASKINDALRYTTILN
-389 EDIRFNAKKVVGTDY
+389 V
-404 DIWLQD
+404 
-410 NTKKIRDTFN
+410 DTFAKDYLSMKQRLIKEGFEIVKVKN
-420 LVENEL
+420 TWLIDGPYKGVNTVIKKYGISFEMQYHTQESFDLKNGPLHELYEKRRLPSTTKAEKYKLDNEMLELSKSL
-426 KGFDN
+426 KV
-431 IPRIVILKEQKLKG
+431 P
-445 IAGYNRI
+445 
-452 DDTLYI
+452 
-458 SDVLHSEK
+458 K
-466 NINEVLSNGYFA
+466 NIE
-478 SKNLKDILTHELAHK
+478 
-493 RHWDSA
+493 R
-499 KKLYNKKK
+499 
-507 KRYNNVEEAKSDLD
+507 
-521 SQLVNYVKQQENT
+521 VK
-534 DFFYVRKIS
+534 
-543 KNANEAWRMR
+543 
-553 NINELVAE
+553 
-561 VKVLGDKVEDK
+561 
-572 ELLNKVKGVLKWK
+572 

>member
-1 MRLKSREYWELR
+1 MRLTNKKSREYWELR

-19 TQIER
+19 AQIER
-24 ADITFKEISK
+24 ADITFEEISK
-34 VYNDSKKHIEKN
+34 VYDESKKHIEKN

-61 KKEADQ
+61 KKEAEQ
-67 VVNIMRSKKASNLV
+67 VVNLMRSKKASNLV
-81 PALNLMPLSE
+81 PALNLAPMSE
-91 RVQQVLKDLNS
+91 RVQRVLNDLNS

-113 NLIDEIDNVR
+113 KLIDEIDNVQ

-131 SKTTDLYKDVAK
+131 AKATDLYKDVAK
-143 HGYYNNIHQMQIQTG
+143 HGYYNNIHQMQTQTG
-158 IGFSFNTLD
+158 IGFSFNALD

-192 QKLSETL
+192 RKLSETL

-206 VLTGKKEKAV
+206 VLTGEKEKDV

-289 VNYPPL
+289 VNFPPL

-303 IAVFNDDD
+303 IAVFDDEN
-311 LTELSR
+311 LSELSR

-322 KTGKTTTIPG
+322 NTGKTTKIPG
-332 DMDYEDWYNQYV
+332 DMDYEDWYDKYV
-344 KPKEIVVNANEKVYN
+344 VKAEKKVYN
-359 KDNSHREALDMTKTD
+359 QGVEESEAEFLSKRIIDKISRVEPKITKDMQRIAGNNTLAGLEFRKKTADSLTRKIITDSQTENISLAEA
-374 LMAKSKEFKTKNSFN
+374 ASKINDALRYTTILN
-389 EDIRFNAKKVVGTDY
+389 V
-404 DIWLQD
+404 
-410 NTKKIRDTFN
+410 DTFAKDYLSMKQRRIKEGFEIVKVKN
-420 LVENEL
+420 TWLTDGPYKGVNTVIKKYGISFEMQYHTQESFDLKNGPLHELYEKRRLPSTTKAEKYKLDNEMLELSKSL
-426 KGFDN
+426 KV
-431 IPRIVILKEQKLKG
+431 P
-445 IAGYNRI
+445 
-452 DDTLYI
+452 
-458 SDVLHSEK
+458 K
-466 NINEVLSNGYFA
+466 NIE
-478 SKNLKDILTHELAHK
+478 
-493 RHWDSA
+493 R
-499 KKLYNKKK
+499 
-507 KRYNNVEEAKSDLD
+507 
-521 SQLVNYVKQQENT
+521 VK
-534 DFFYVRKIS
+534 
-543 KNANEAWRMR
+543 
-553 NINELVAE
+553 
-561 VKVLGDKVEDK
+561 
-572 ELLNKVKGVLKWK
+572 

>member
-1 MRLKSREYWELR
+1 MRLKSRDYWELR

-24 ADITFKEISK
+24 ADITFEEISK
-34 VYNDSKKHIEKN
+34 VYDESKKYIEKN

-61 KKEADQ
+61 KKEAEQ
-67 VVNIMRSKKASNLV
+67 VVNLMRSKKARNLV
-81 PALNLMPLSE
+81 PALNLAPMSE
-91 RVQQVLKDLNS
+91 RVQRVLNDLNS

-113 NLIDEIDNVR
+113 KLIDEIDNVQ

-158 IGFSFNTLD
+158 IGFSFNALD

-175 RTPWNGRNY
+175 KTPWNGRNY

-192 QKLSETL
+192 RKLSETL

-206 VLTGKKEKAV
+206 VLTGKKEKDV
-216 TDELINRFNVS
+216 TDGLINRFNVG

-303 IAVFNDDD
+303 IAVFDDED

-332 DMDYEDWYNQYV
+332 DMDYEDWYDEYV
-344 KPKEIVVNANEKVYN
+344 VKAEKKVYN
-359 KDNSHREALDMTKTD
+359 QGIGESEAESLSKRILDKISRVEPKITQDMQRIAGNNKLAGLEFRKKTVDSLTRKIITDSQTENISLAEAASKINDVLRYTTILNVDTFAKDYLSMKQRLIKEGFEIVKVKNTWLTD
-374 LMAKSKEFKTKNSFN
+374 GPYKGVNTVIKKYSISFEMQYHTQESFN
-389 EDIRFNAKKVVGTDY
+389 LKNGPLHELYEKRRMPSTTKAEKYKLDKEMLELSKTLKV
-404 DIWLQD
+404 
-410 NTKKIRDTFN
+410 
-420 LVENEL
+420 
-426 KGFDN
+426 
-431 IPRIVILKEQKLKG
+431 P
-445 IAGYNRI
+445 
-452 DDTLYI
+452 
-458 SDVLHSEK
+458 K
-466 NINEVLSNGYFA
+466 NIE
-478 SKNLKDILTHELAHK
+478 
-493 RHWDSA
+493 R
-499 KKLYNKKK
+499 
-507 KRYNNVEEAKSDLD
+507 
-521 SQLVNYVKQQENT
+521 VK
-534 DFFYVRKIS
+534 
-543 KNANEAWRMR
+543 
-553 NINELVAE
+553 
-561 VKVLGDKVEDK
+561 
-572 ELLNKVKGVLKWK
+572 

>member
-19 TQIER
+19 AQIER
-24 ADITFKEISK
+24 ADITFEEISK
-34 VYNDSKKHIEKN
+34 VYDESKKHIEKN

-61 KKEADQ
+61 KKEAEQ
-67 VVNIMRSKKASNLV
+67 VVNLMRSKKSRNLV
-81 PALNLMPLSE
+81 PALNLAPMSE
-91 RVQQVLKDLNS
+91 RVQRVLNDLNS

-113 NLIDEIDNVR
+113 SLIDEIDNVQ

-158 IGFSFNTLD
+158 IGFSFNALD

-175 RTPWNGRNY
+175 KTPWNGRNY

-192 QKLSETL
+192 RKLSETL

-206 VLTGKKEKAV
+206 VLTGKKEKDV
-216 TDELINRFNVS
+216 TDGLINRFNVG

-303 IAVFNDDD
+303 IAVFDDED

-332 DMDYEDWYNQYV
+332 DMDYEDWYDKYV
-344 KPKEIVVNANEKVYN
+344 VKAEKKVYN
-359 KDNSHREALDMTKTD
+359 QGVEESEAEFLSKRIIDKISRVEPKITKDMQRIAGNNTLAGLEFRKKTADSLTRKIITDSQTENISLAEA
-374 LMAKSKEFKTKNSFN
+374 ASKINDALRYTTILN
-389 EDIRFNAKKVVGTDY
+389 V
-404 DIWLQD
+404 
-410 NTKKIRDTFN
+410 DTFAKDYLSMKQRLIKEGFEIVKVKN
-420 LVENEL
+420 TWLTDGPYKGVNTVLKKYGINFEMQYHTQESFDLKNGPLHELYEKRRLPSTTKAEKYKLDNEMLELSKSL
-426 KGFDN
+426 KV
-431 IPRIVILKEQKLKG
+431 P
-445 IAGYNRI
+445 
-452 DDTLYI
+452 
-458 SDVLHSEK
+458 K
-466 NINEVLSNGYFA
+466 NIE
-478 SKNLKDILTHELAHK
+478 
-493 RHWDSA
+493 R
-499 KKLYNKKK
+499 
-507 KRYNNVEEAKSDLD
+507 
-521 SQLVNYVKQQENT
+521 VK
-534 DFFYVRKIS
+534 
-543 KNANEAWRMR
+543 
-553 NINELVAE
+553 
-561 VKVLGDKVEDK
+561 
-572 ELLNKVKGVLKWK
+572 

>member
-1 MRLKSREYWELR
+1 MTNKKSREYWELR

-19 TQIER
+19 AQIER
-24 ADITFKEISK
+24 ADITFEEISK
-34 VYNDSKKHIEKN
+34 VYDESKKHIEKN

-61 KKEADQ
+61 KKEAEQ
-67 VVNIMRSKKASNLV
+67 VVNLMRSKKASNLV
-81 PALNLMPLSE
+81 PALNLAPMSE
-91 RVQQVLKDLNS
+91 RVQRVLNDLNS

-113 NLIDEIDNVR
+113 KLIDEIDNVQ

-131 SKTTDLYKDVAK
+131 AKATDLYKDVAK
-143 HGYYNNIHQMQIQTG
+143 HGYYNNIHQMQTQTG
-158 IGFSFNTLD
+158 IGFSFNALD

-192 QKLSETL
+192 RKLSETL

-206 VLTGKKEKAV
+206 VLTGEKEKDV

-289 VNYPPL
+289 VNFPPL

-303 IAVFNDDD
+303 IAVFDDEN
-311 LTELSR
+311 LSELSR

-322 KTGKTTTIPG
+322 NTGKTTKIPG
-332 DMDYEDWYNQYV
+332 DMDYEDWYDKYV
-344 KPKEIVVNANEKVYN
+344 VKAEKKVYN
-359 KDNSHREALDMTKTD
+359 QGVEESEAEFLSKRIIDKISRVEPKITKDMQRIAGNNTLAGLEFRKKTADSLTRKIITDSQTENISLAEA
-374 LMAKSKEFKTKNSFN
+374 ASKINDALRYTTILN
-389 EDIRFNAKKVVGTDY
+389 V
-404 DIWLQD
+404 
-410 NTKKIRDTFN
+410 DTFAKDYLSMKQRRIKEGFEIVKVKN
-420 LVENEL
+420 TWLTDGPYKGVNTVIKKYGISFEMQYHTQESFDLKNGPLHELYEKRRLPSTTKAEKYKLDNEMLELSKSL
-426 KGFDN
+426 KV
-431 IPRIVILKEQKLKG
+431 P
-445 IAGYNRI
+445 
-452 DDTLYI
+452 
-458 SDVLHSEK
+458 K
-466 NINEVLSNGYFA
+466 NIE
-478 SKNLKDILTHELAHK
+478 
-493 RHWDSA
+493 R
-499 KKLYNKKK
+499 
-507 KRYNNVEEAKSDLD
+507 
-521 SQLVNYVKQQENT
+521 VK
-534 DFFYVRKIS
+534 
-543 KNANEAWRMR
+543 
-553 NINELVAE
+553 
-561 VKVLGDKVEDK
+561 
-572 ELLNKVKGVLKWK
+572 

>member
-1 MRLKSREYWELR
+1 MRLKSRDYWELR

-24 ADITFKEISK
+24 ADITFEEISK
-34 VYNDSKKHIEKN
+34 VYDESKKHIEKN

-61 KKEADQ
+61 KKEAEQ
-67 VVNIMRSKKASNLV
+67 VVNLMRSKKSRNLV
-81 PALNLMPLSE
+81 PALNLAPMSE
-91 RVQQVLKDLNS
+91 RVQRVLNDLNS

-113 NLIDEIDNVR
+113 KLIDEIDNVQ

-158 IGFSFNTLD
+158 IGFSFNVLD

-175 RTPWNGRNY
+175 KTPWNGRNY

-192 QKLSETL
+192 RKLSETL

-206 VLTGKKEKAV
+206 VLTGKKEKDV
-216 TDELINRFNVS
+216 TDGLINRFNVG

-303 IAVFNDDD
+303 IAVFDDED

-332 DMDYEDWYNQYV
+332 DMDYEDWYDKYV
-344 KPKEIVVNANEKVYN
+344 VKAEKKVYN
-359 KDNSHREALDMTKTD
+359 QGVEESEAEFLSKRIIDKISRVEPKITKDMQRIAGNNTLAGLEFRKKTADSLTRKIITDSQTENISLAEA
-374 LMAKSKEFKTKNSFN
+374 ASKINDALRYTTILN
-389 EDIRFNAKKVVGTDY
+389 V
-404 DIWLQD
+404 
-410 NTKKIRDTFN
+410 DTFAKDYLSMKQRLIKEGFEIVKVKN
-420 LVENEL
+420 TWLTDGPYKGVNTVLKKYGINFEMQYHTQESFDLKNGPLHELYEKRRLPSTTKAEKYKLDNEMLELSKSL
-426 KGFDN
+426 KV
-431 IPRIVILKEQKLKG
+431 P
-445 IAGYNRI
+445 
-452 DDTLYI
+452 
-458 SDVLHSEK
+458 K
-466 NINEVLSNGYFA
+466 NIE
-478 SKNLKDILTHELAHK
+478 
-493 RHWDSA
+493 R
-499 KKLYNKKK
+499 
-507 KRYNNVEEAKSDLD
+507 
-521 SQLVNYVKQQENT
+521 VK
-534 DFFYVRKIS
+534 
-543 KNANEAWRMR
+543 
-553 NINELVAE
+553 
-561 VKVLGDKVEDK
+561 
-572 ELLNKVKGVLKWK
+572 

>member
-1 MRLKSREYWELR
+1 MKSRDYWELR

-19 TQIER
+19 AQIER
-24 ADITFKEISK
+24 ADITFEEISK
-34 VYNDSKKHIEKN
+34 VYDESKKHIEKN

-61 KKEADQ
+61 KKEAEQ
-67 VVNIMRSKKASNLV
+67 VVNLMRSKKARNLV
-81 PALNLMPLSE
+81 PALNLAPMSE
-91 RVQQVLKDLNS
+91 RVQRVLNDLNS

-113 NLIDEIDNVR
+113 KLIDEIDNVQ

-158 IGFSFNTLD
+158 IGFSFNALD

-175 RTPWNGRNY
+175 KTPWNGRNY

-206 VLTGKKEKAV
+206 VLTGKKEKDV
-216 TDELINRFNVS
+216 TDGLINRFNVG

-303 IAVFNDDD
+303 IAVFDGED

-332 DMDYEDWYNQYV
+332 DMDYEDWYDKYV
-344 KPKEIVVNANEKVYN
+344 VKAEKKVYN
-359 KDNSHREALDMTKTD
+359 QGIGESEAEFHSKRILDKISRVEPKITSDMQRIAGNNTLAGLEFRKKTAD
-374 LMAKSKEFKTKNSFN
+374 SLTRKIITDSQTENISLAEAASKINDALRYTTILN
-389 EDIRFNAKKVVGTDY
+389 V
-404 DIWLQD
+404 
-410 NTKKIRDTFN
+410 DTFAKDYLSMKQRLIKEGFEIVKVKN
-420 LVENEL
+420 TWPTDGPYKGVNTVIKKYGISFEMQYHTQESFDLKNGPLHELYEKRRLPSTTKAEKYKLDNEMLELSKSL
-426 KGFDN
+426 KV
-431 IPRIVILKEQKLKG
+431 P
-445 IAGYNRI
+445 
-452 DDTLYI
+452 
-458 SDVLHSEK
+458 K
-466 NINEVLSNGYFA
+466 NIE
-478 SKNLKDILTHELAHK
+478 
-493 RHWDSA
+493 R
-499 KKLYNKKK
+499 
-507 KRYNNVEEAKSDLD
+507 
-521 SQLVNYVKQQENT
+521 VK
-534 DFFYVRKIS
+534 
-543 KNANEAWRMR
+543 
-553 NINELVAE
+553 
-561 VKVLGDKVEDK
+561 
-572 ELLNKVKGVLKWK
+572 

>member
-1 MRLKSREYWELR
+1 MRLKSRDYWELR

-24 ADITFKEISK
+24 ADITFEEISK
-34 VYNDSKKHIEKN
+34 VYDESKKHIEKN

-61 KKEADQ
+61 KKEAEQ
-67 VVNIMRSKKASNLV
+67 VVNLMRSKKARNLV
-81 PALNLMPLSE
+81 PALNLAPMSE
-91 RVQQVLKDLNS
+91 RVQRVLNDLNS

-113 NLIDEIDNVR
+113 KLIDEIDNVQ

-143 HGYYNNIHQMQIQTG
+143 HGYYNNIHQMQTQTG
-158 IGFSFNTLD
+158 IGFSFNALD

-206 VLTGKKEKAV
+206 VLTGKKEKDV
-216 TDELINRFNVS
+216 TDGLINRFNVG

-303 IAVFNDDD
+303 IAVFDDED

-332 DMDYEDWYNQYV
+332 DMDYEDWYDKYV
-344 KPKEIVVNANEKVYN
+344 VKAEKKVYN
-359 KDNSHREALDMTKTD
+359 QGVEESEAEFLSKRIIDKISRVEPKITKDMQRIAGNNTLAGLEFRKKTADSLTRKIITDSQTENISLAEA
-374 LMAKSKEFKTKNSFN
+374 ASKINDALRYTTILN
-389 EDIRFNAKKVVGTDY
+389 V
-404 DIWLQD
+404 
-410 NTKKIRDTFN
+410 DTFAKDYLSMKQRLIKEGFEIVKVKN
-420 LVENEL
+420 TWLTDGPYKGVNTVLKKYGINFEMQYHTQESFDLKNGPLHELYEKRRLPSTTKAEKYKLDNEMLELSKSL
-426 KGFDN
+426 KV
-431 IPRIVILKEQKLKG
+431 P
-445 IAGYNRI
+445 
-452 DDTLYI
+452 
-458 SDVLHSEK
+458 K
-466 NINEVLSNGYFA
+466 NIE
-478 SKNLKDILTHELAHK
+478 
-493 RHWDSA
+493 R
-499 KKLYNKKK
+499 
-507 KRYNNVEEAKSDLD
+507 
-521 SQLVNYVKQQENT
+521 VK
-534 DFFYVRKIS
+534 
-543 KNANEAWRMR
+543 
-553 NINELVAE
+553 
-561 VKVLGDKVEDK
+561 
-572 ELLNKVKGVLKWK
+572 

>member
-1 MRLKSREYWELR
+1 MKSREYWELR

-19 TQIER
+19 AQIEL
-24 ADITFKEISK
+24 ADITFEEISK
-34 VYNDSKKHIEKN
+34 VYDESKKHIEKN

-61 KKEADQ
+61 KKEAEQ
-67 VVNIMRSKKASNLV
+67 VVNLMRSKKASNLV
-81 PALNLMPLSE
+81 PALNLVPMSE
-91 RVQQVLKDLNS
+91 RVQQVLNDLNS

-113 NLIDEIDNVR
+113 SLIDEIDNVQ

-143 HGYYNNIHQMQIQTG
+143 HGYYNNIHQMQTQTG
-158 IGFSFNTLD
+158 IGFSFNALD

-175 RTPWNGRNY
+175 KTPWNGRNY

-206 VLTGKKEKAV
+206 VLTGKKEKDV

-271 ICREHDYK
+271 VCREHDYK

-303 IAVFNDDD
+303 IAVFDDED

-332 DMDYEDWYNQYV
+332 DMDYEDWYDKYV
-344 KPKEIVVNANEKVYN
+344 VKAEKKVYN
-359 KDNSHREALDMTKTD
+359 QGIGESEAEFHSKRILDKISRVEPKITSDMQRIAGNNTLAGLEFRKKTAD
-374 LMAKSKEFKTKNSFN
+374 SLTRKIITDSQTENISLAEAASKINDALRYTTILN
-389 EDIRFNAKKVVGTDY
+389 V
-404 DIWLQD
+404 
-410 NTKKIRDTFN
+410 DTFAKDYLSMKQRLIKEGFEIVKVKN
-420 LVENEL
+420 TWPTDGPYKGVNTVIKKYGISFEMQYHTQESFDLKNGPLHELYEKRRLPSTTKAEKYKLDNEMLELSKSL
-426 KGFDN
+426 KV
-431 IPRIVILKEQKLKG
+431 P
-445 IAGYNRI
+445 
-452 DDTLYI
+452 
-458 SDVLHSEK
+458 K
-466 NINEVLSNGYFA
+466 NIE
-478 SKNLKDILTHELAHK
+478 
-493 RHWDSA
+493 R
-499 KKLYNKKK
+499 
-507 KRYNNVEEAKSDLD
+507 
-521 SQLVNYVKQQENT
+521 VK
-534 DFFYVRKIS
+534 
-543 KNANEAWRMR
+543 
-553 NINELVAE
+553 
-561 VKVLGDKVEDK
+561 
-572 ELLNKVKGVLKWK
+572 

>member
-1 MRLKSREYWELR
+1 MKSRDYWELR

-24 ADITFKEISK
+24 ADITFEEISK
-34 VYNDSKKHIEKN
+34 VYDESKKHIEKN

-61 KKEADQ
+61 KKEAEQ
-67 VVNIMRSKKASNLV
+67 VVNLMRSKKARNLV
-81 PALNLMPLSE
+81 PALNLAPMSE
-91 RVQQVLKDLNS
+91 RVQRVLNDLNS

-113 NLIDEIDNVR
+113 KLIDEIDNVQ

-158 IGFSFNTLD
+158 IGFSFNALD

-175 RTPWNGRNY
+175 KTPWNGRNY

-192 QKLSETL
+192 RKLSETL

-206 VLTGKKEKAV
+206 VLTGKKEKDV
-216 TDELINRFNVS
+216 TDGLINRFNVG

-261 VAVLDTRTSH
+261 VAALDTRTSH

-303 IAVFNDDD
+303 IAVFDDED

-332 DMDYEDWYNQYV
+332 DMDYEDWYDKYV
-344 KPKEIVVNANEKVYN
+344 VKAEKKVYN
-359 KDNSHREALDMTKTD
+359 QGVEESEAEFLSKRIIDKISRVEPKITKDMQRIAGNNTLAGLEFRKKTADSLTRKIITDSQTENISLAEA
-374 LMAKSKEFKTKNSFN
+374 ASKINDALRYTTILN
-389 EDIRFNAKKVVGTDY
+389 V
-404 DIWLQD
+404 
-410 NTKKIRDTFN
+410 DTFAKDYLSMKQRLIKEGFEIVKVKN
-420 LVENEL
+420 TWLTDGPYKGVNTVIKKYGISFEMQYHTQESFDLKNGPLHELYEKRRLPSTTKAEKYKLDNEMLELSKSL
-426 KGFDN
+426 KV
-431 IPRIVILKEQKLKG
+431 P
-445 IAGYNRI
+445 
-452 DDTLYI
+452 
-458 SDVLHSEK
+458 K
-466 NINEVLSNGYFA
+466 NIE
-478 SKNLKDILTHELAHK
+478 
-493 RHWDSA
+493 R
-499 KKLYNKKK
+499 
-507 KRYNNVEEAKSDLD
+507 
-521 SQLVNYVKQQENT
+521 VK
-534 DFFYVRKIS
+534 
-543 KNANEAWRMR
+543 
-553 NINELVAE
+553 
-561 VKVLGDKVEDK
+561 
-572 ELLNKVKGVLKWK
+572 

>member
-1 MRLKSREYWELR
+1 MRLKSRDYWELR

-19 TQIER
+19 AQIER
-24 ADITFKEISK
+24 ADITFEEISK
-34 VYNDSKKHIEKN
+34 VYDESKKHIEKN

-61 KKEADQ
+61 KKEAEQ
-67 VVNIMRSKKASNLV
+67 VVNLMRSKKARNLV
-81 PALNLMPLSE
+81 PALNLAPMSE
-91 RVQQVLKDLNS
+91 RVQRVLNDLNS

-113 NLIDEIDNVR
+113 KLIDEIDNVQ

-158 IGFSFNTLD
+158 IGFSFNALD

-175 RTPWNGRNY
+175 KTPWNGRNY

-206 VLTGKKEKAV
+206 VLTGKKEKDV
-216 TDELINRFNVS
+216 TDGLINRFNVG

-303 IAVFNDDD
+303 IAVFDGED

-332 DMDYEDWYNQYV
+332 DMDYEDWYDKYV
-344 KPKEIVVNANEKVYN
+344 VKAEKKVYN
-359 KDNSHREALDMTKTD
+359 QGIGESEAEFHSKRILDKISRVEPKITSDMQRIAGNNTLAGLEFRKKTAD
-374 LMAKSKEFKTKNSFN
+374 SLTRKIITDSQTENISLAEAASKINDALRYTTILN
-389 EDIRFNAKKVVGTDY
+389 V
-404 DIWLQD
+404 
-410 NTKKIRDTFN
+410 DTFAKDYLSMKQRLIKEGFEIVKVKN
-420 LVENEL
+420 TWPTDGPYKGVNTVIKKYGISFEMQYHTQESFDLKNGPLHELYEKRRLPSTTKAEKYKLDNEMLELSKSL
-426 KGFDN
+426 KV
-431 IPRIVILKEQKLKG
+431 P
-445 IAGYNRI
+445 
-452 DDTLYI
+452 
-458 SDVLHSEK
+458 K
-466 NINEVLSNGYFA
+466 NIE
-478 SKNLKDILTHELAHK
+478 
-493 RHWDSA
+493 R
-499 KKLYNKKK
+499 
-507 KRYNNVEEAKSDLD
+507 
-521 SQLVNYVKQQENT
+521 VK
-534 DFFYVRKIS
+534 
-543 KNANEAWRMR
+543 
-553 NINELVAE
+553 
-561 VKVLGDKVEDK
+561 
-572 ELLNKVKGVLKWK
+572 

>member
-1 MRLKSREYWELR
+1 MRLKSRDYWELR

-19 TQIER
+19 AQIER
-24 ADITFKEISK
+24 ADITFEEISK
-34 VYNDSKKHIEKN
+34 VYDKSKKYIEKN

-52 KFSLEYGLT
+52 KFSLEYGFT
-61 KKEADQ
+61 KKEAEQ
-67 VVNIMRSKKASNLV
+67 VVNLMRSKKASNLV
-81 PALNLMPLSE
+81 PALNLAPMSE
-91 RVQQVLKDLNS
+91 RVQQVIKDLNS

-113 NLIDEIDNVR
+113 SLIDEIDNIQ

-143 HGYYNNIHQMQIQTG
+143 HGYYNNIHQMQTQTG
-158 IGFSFNTLD
+158 IGFSFNALD

-175 RTPWNGRNY
+175 KTPWNGRNY

-206 VLTGKKEKAV
+206 VLTGKKEKDV

-271 ICREHDYK
+271 VCREHDYK

-303 IAVFNDDD
+303 IAVFDDED

-332 DMDYEDWYNQYV
+332 DMDYEDWYDKYV
-344 KPKEIVVNANEKVYN
+344 VKAEKKVYN
-359 KDNSHREALDMTKTD
+359 QGVEESEAEFLSKRIIDKISRVEPKITKDMQRIAGNNTLAGLEFRKKTADSLTRKIITDSQTENISLAEA
-374 LMAKSKEFKTKNSFN
+374 ASKINDALRYTTILN
-389 EDIRFNAKKVVGTDY
+389 V
-404 DIWLQD
+404 
-410 NTKKIRDTFN
+410 DTFAKDYLSMKQRLIKEGFEIVKVKN
-420 LVENEL
+420 TWLTDGPYKGVNTVIKKYGISFEMQYHTQESFDLKNGPLHELYEKRRLPSTTKAEKYKLDNEMLDLSKTL
-426 KGFDN
+426 KV
-431 IPRIVILKEQKLKG
+431 P
-445 IAGYNRI
+445 
-452 DDTLYI
+452 
-458 SDVLHSEK
+458 K
-466 NINEVLSNGYFA
+466 NIE
-478 SKNLKDILTHELAHK
+478 
-493 RHWDSA
+493 R
-499 KKLYNKKK
+499 
-507 KRYNNVEEAKSDLD
+507 
-521 SQLVNYVKQQENT
+521 VK
-534 DFFYVRKIS
+534 
-543 KNANEAWRMR
+543 
-553 NINELVAE
+553 
-561 VKVLGDKVEDK
+561 
-572 ELLNKVKGVLKWK
+572 

>member
-1 MRLKSREYWELR
+1 MKSREYWELR

-24 ADITFKEISK
+24 ADITFEEISK
-34 VYNDSKKHIEKN
+34 VYDESKKYIEKN
-46 VKGIFN
+46 VKGVFN

-61 KKEADQ
+61 KKEAEQ
-67 VVNIMRSKKASNLV
+67 VVNLMRSKKASNLV
-81 PALNLMPLSE
+81 PALNLAPMSE
-91 RVQQVLKDLNS
+91 RVQRVLNDLNS

-113 NLIDEIDNVR
+113 KLIDEIDNVQ

-131 SKTTDLYKDVAK
+131 AKTTDLYKDVAK
-143 HGYYNNIHQMQIQTG
+143 RGYYNNIHQMQTQTG
-158 IGFSFNTLD
+158 IGFSFNALD

-175 RTPWNGRNY
+175 KTPWNGRNY

-192 QKLSETL
+192 RKLSETL

-206 VLTGKKEKAV
+206 VLTGKKEKDV
-216 TDELINRFNVS
+216 TDELINRFNVG

-271 ICREHDYK
+271 VCREHDYK

-303 IAVFNDDD
+303 IAVFDDDD

-332 DMDYEDWYNQYV
+332 DMDYEDWYDKYV
-344 KPKEIVVNANEKVYN
+344 VKAEKKVYN
-359 KDNSHREALDMTKTD
+359 QGVEESEAEFLSKRILDKISRVEPKITKDMQRIAGNNTLAGLEFRKKTVDSLTRKIITDSQTENISLAEA
-374 LMAKSKEFKTKNSFN
+374 ASKINDALRYTTILN
-389 EDIRFNAKKVVGTDY
+389 V
-404 DIWLQD
+404 
-410 NTKKIRDTFN
+410 DTFAKDYLSMKQRLIKEGFEIVKVKN
-420 LVENEL
+420 TWLTDGPYKGVNTVLKKYGINFEMQYHTQESFDLKNGPLHELYEKRRLPSTTKAEKYKLDNEMLELSKSL
-426 KGFDN
+426 KV
-431 IPRIVILKEQKLKG
+431 P
-445 IAGYNRI
+445 
-452 DDTLYI
+452 
-458 SDVLHSEK
+458 K
-466 NINEVLSNGYFA
+466 NIE
-478 SKNLKDILTHELAHK
+478 
-493 RHWDSA
+493 R
-499 KKLYNKKK
+499 
-507 KRYNNVEEAKSDLD
+507 
-521 SQLVNYVKQQENT
+521 VK
-534 DFFYVRKIS
+534 
-543 KNANEAWRMR
+543 
-553 NINELVAE
+553 
-561 VKVLGDKVEDK
+561 
-572 ELLNKVKGVLKWK
+572 

>member
-1 MRLKSREYWELR
+1 MKSREYWELR
-13 KAELMH
+13 KAKLMH
-19 TQIER
+19 AQIER
-24 ADITFKEISK
+24 SDITFEEISK
-34 VYNDSKKHIEKN
+34 VYDKSKKYIEKN

-61 KKEADQ
+61 KKEAEQ
-67 VVNIMRSKKASNLV
+67 VVNLMRSKKASNLV
-81 PALNLMPLSE
+81 PALNLVPMSE
-91 RVQQVLKDLNS
+91 RVQQVINDLNS

-113 NLIDEIDNVR
+113 KLIDEIDNVQ

-143 HGYYNNIHQMQIQTG
+143 QGYYNNIHQMQIQTG
-158 IGFSFNTLD
+158 IGFSFNALD

-175 RTPWNGRNY
+175 KTPWNGRNY

-206 VLTGKKEKAV
+206 VLTGKKEKDV
-216 TDELINRFNVS
+216 TDGLINRFNVG

-303 IAVFNDDD
+303 IAVFDDED

-332 DMDYEDWYNQYV
+332 NMDYEDWYDKYV
-344 KPKEIVVNANEKVYN
+344 VKAEKKVYN
-359 KDNSHREALDMTKTD
+359 QGVEESEAEFLSKRILDKISRVEPKITKDMQRIAGNNTLAGLEFRKKTADSLTRKIITDSQTENISLAEA
-374 LMAKSKEFKTKNSFN
+374 ASKINDALRYTTILN
-389 EDIRFNAKKVVGTDY
+389 V
-404 DIWLQD
+404 
-410 NTKKIRDTFN
+410 DTFAKDYLSMKQRLIKEGFEIVKVKN
-420 LVENEL
+420 TWLTDGPYKGVNTVLKKYGINFEMQYHTQESFDLKNGPLHELYEKRRLPSTTKAEKYKLDNEMLELSKSL
-426 KGFDN
+426 KV
-431 IPRIVILKEQKLKG
+431 P
-445 IAGYNRI
+445 
-452 DDTLYI
+452 
-458 SDVLHSEK
+458 K
-466 NINEVLSNGYFA
+466 NIE
-478 SKNLKDILTHELAHK
+478 
-493 RHWDSA
+493 R
-499 KKLYNKKK
+499 
-507 KRYNNVEEAKSDLD
+507 
-521 SQLVNYVKQQENT
+521 VK
-534 DFFYVRKIS
+534 
-543 KNANEAWRMR
+543 
-553 NINELVAE
+553 
-561 VKVLGDKVEDK
+561 
-572 ELLNKVKGVLKWK
+572 

>member
-1 MRLKSREYWELR
+1 MKSRDYWELR

-24 ADITFKEISK
+24 ADITFEEISK
-34 VYNDSKKHIEKN
+34 VYDESKKHIEKN
-46 VKGIFN
+46 VIFN

-61 KKEADQ
+61 KKEAEQ
-67 VVNIMRSKKASNLV
+67 VVNLMRSKKARNLV
-81 PALNLMPLSE
+81 PALNLAPMSE
-91 RVQQVLKDLNS
+91 RVQRVLNDLNS

-113 NLIDEIDNVR
+113 KLIDEIDNVQ

-158 IGFSFNTLD
+158 IGFSFNALD

-175 RTPWNGRNY
+175 KTPWNGRNY

-206 VLTGKKEKAV
+206 VLTGKKEKDV
-216 TDELINRFNVS
+216 TDGLINRFNVG

-303 IAVFNDDD
+303 IAVFDGED

-332 DMDYEDWYNQYV
+332 DMDYEDWYDKYV
-344 KPKEIVVNANEKVYN
+344 VKAEKKVYN
-359 KDNSHREALDMTKTD
+359 QGVEESEAEFLSKRIIDKISRVEPKITKDMQRIAGNNTLAGLEFRKKTADSLTRKIITDSQTENISLAEA
-374 LMAKSKEFKTKNSFN
+374 ASKINDALRYTTILN
-389 EDIRFNAKKVVGTDY
+389 V
-404 DIWLQD
+404 
-410 NTKKIRDTFN
+410 DTFAKDYLSMKQRLIKEGFEIVKVKN
-420 LVENEL
+420 TWLTDGPYKGVNTVLKKYGINFEMQYHTQESFDLKNGPLHELYEKRRLPSTTKAEKYKLDNEMLEISKSL
-426 KGFDN
+426 KV
-431 IPRIVILKEQKLKG
+431 P
-445 IAGYNRI
+445 
-452 DDTLYI
+452 
-458 SDVLHSEK
+458 K
-466 NINEVLSNGYFA
+466 NIE
-478 SKNLKDILTHELAHK
+478 
-493 RHWDSA
+493 R
-499 KKLYNKKK
+499 
-507 KRYNNVEEAKSDLD
+507 
-521 SQLVNYVKQQENT
+521 VK
-534 DFFYVRKIS
+534 
-543 KNANEAWRMR
+543 
-553 NINELVAE
+553 
-561 VKVLGDKVEDK
+561 
-572 ELLNKVKGVLKWK
+572 

>member
-1 MRLKSREYWELR
+1 MKSRDYWELR

-19 TQIER
+19 AQIER
-24 ADITFKEISK
+24 ADITFEEISK
-34 VYNDSKKHIEKN
+34 VYDKSKKYIEKN

-61 KKEADQ
+61 KKEAEQ
-67 VVNIMRSKKASNLV
+67 VVNLMRSKKASNLV
-81 PALNLMPLSE
+81 PALNLAPMSE
-91 RVQQVLKDLNS
+91 RVQQVIKDLNS
-102 PAYVS
+102 PGYVS

-113 NLIDEIDNVR
+113 SLIDEIDNIQ

-143 HGYYNNIHQMQIQTG
+143 HGYYNNIHQMQTQTG
-158 IGFSFNTLD
+158 IGFSFNALD

-175 RTPWNGRNY
+175 KTPWNGRNY

-206 VLTGKKEKAV
+206 VLTGKKEKDV

-303 IAVFNDDD
+303 IAVFDGED

-332 DMDYEDWYNQYV
+332 DMDYEDWYDKYV
-344 KPKEIVVNANEKVYN
+344 VKAEKKVYN
-359 KDNSHREALDMTKTD
+359 QGIGESEAEFHSKRILDKISRVEPKITSDMQRIAGNNTLAGLEFRKKTAD
-374 LMAKSKEFKTKNSFN
+374 SLTRKIITDSQTENISLAEAASKINDALRYTTILN
-389 EDIRFNAKKVVGTDY
+389 V
-404 DIWLQD
+404 
-410 NTKKIRDTFN
+410 DTFAKDYLSMKQRLIKEGFEIVKVKN
-420 LVENEL
+420 TWLTDGPYKGVNTVIKKYGISFEMQYHTQESFDLKNGPLHELYEKRRLPSTTKAEKYKLDNEMLELSKSL
-426 KGFDN
+426 KV
-431 IPRIVILKEQKLKG
+431 P
-445 IAGYNRI
+445 
-452 DDTLYI
+452 
-458 SDVLHSEK
+458 K
-466 NINEVLSNGYFA
+466 NIE
-478 SKNLKDILTHELAHK
+478 
-493 RHWDSA
+493 R
-499 KKLYNKKK
+499 
-507 KRYNNVEEAKSDLD
+507 
-521 SQLVNYVKQQENT
+521 VK
-534 DFFYVRKIS
+534 
-543 KNANEAWRMR
+543 
-553 NINELVAE
+553 
-561 VKVLGDKVEDK
+561 
-572 ELLNKVKGVLKWK
+572 

>member
-1 MRLKSREYWELR
+1 MKSRDYWELR

-24 ADITFKEISK
+24 ADITFEEISK
-34 VYNDSKKHIEKN
+34 VYDESKKYIEKN

-61 KKEADQ
+61 KKEAEQ
-67 VVNIMRSKKASNLV
+67 VVNLMRSKKARNLV
-81 PALNLMPLSE
+81 PALNLAPMSE
-91 RVQQVLKDLNS
+91 RVQRVLNDLNS

-113 NLIDEIDNVR
+113 KLIDEIDNVQ

-158 IGFSFNTLD
+158 IGFSFNALD

-175 RTPWNGRNY
+175 KTPWNGRNY

-192 QKLSETL
+192 RKLSETL

-206 VLTGKKEKAV
+206 VLTGKKEKDV
-216 TDELINRFNVS
+216 TDGLINRFNVG

-303 IAVFNDDD
+303 IAVFDDED

-332 DMDYEDWYNQYV
+332 DMDYEDWYDEYV
-344 KPKEIVVNANEKVYN
+344 VKAEKKVYN
-359 KDNSHREALDMTKTD
+359 QGIGESEAESLSKRILDKISRVEPKITQDMQRIAGNNKLAGLEFRKKTVDSLTRKIITDSQTENISLAEAASKINDVLRYTTILNVDTFAKDYLSMKQRLIKEGFEIVKVKNTWLTD
-374 LMAKSKEFKTKNSFN
+374 GPYKGVNTVIKKYSISFEMQYHTQESFN
-389 EDIRFNAKKVVGTDY
+389 LKNGPLHELYEKRRMPSTTKAEKYKLDKEMLELSKTLKV
-404 DIWLQD
+404 
-410 NTKKIRDTFN
+410 
-420 LVENEL
+420 
-426 KGFDN
+426 
-431 IPRIVILKEQKLKG
+431 P
-445 IAGYNRI
+445 
-452 DDTLYI
+452 
-458 SDVLHSEK
+458 K
-466 NINEVLSNGYFA
+466 NIE
-478 SKNLKDILTHELAHK
+478 
-493 RHWDSA
+493 R
-499 KKLYNKKK
+499 
-507 KRYNNVEEAKSDLD
+507 
-521 SQLVNYVKQQENT
+521 VK
-534 DFFYVRKIS
+534 
-543 KNANEAWRMR
+543 
-553 NINELVAE
+553 
-561 VKVLGDKVEDK
+561 
-572 ELLNKVKGVLKWK
+572 

>member
-1 MRLKSREYWELR
+1 MKSRDYWELR

-19 TQIER
+19 AQIER
-24 ADITFKEISK
+24 ADITFEEISK
-34 VYNDSKKHIEKN
+34 VYDKSKKHIEKN
-46 VKGIFN
+46 VKDIFN

-61 KKEADQ
+61 KKEAEQ
-67 VVNIMRSKKASNLV
+67 VVNLMRSKKASNLV
-81 PALNLMPLSE
+81 PTLNLIPMSE
-91 RVQQVLKDLNS
+91 RVQRILNDLNN

-113 NLIDEIDNVR
+113 KLIDEIDNVQ

-131 SKTTDLYKDVAK
+131 TKTTDLYKDVAK
-143 HGYYNNIHQMQIQTG
+143 HGYYNNIHQMQTQTG
-158 IGFSFNTLD
+158 IGFSFNALD

-206 VLTGKKEKAV
+206 VLTGKKEKDV
-216 TDELINRFNVS
+216 TDELINRFNVG

-303 IAVFNDDD
+303 IAVFDDED

-332 DMDYEDWYNQYV
+332 DMDYNNWYDEYV
-344 KPKEIVVNANEKVYN
+344 VKAEKKVYN
-359 KDNSHREALDMTKTD
+359 QGIGESEAESLSKRILDKISRVEPKITKDMQRIAGNNKLAGLEFRKKTVDSLTRKIITDSQTENISLAEA
-374 LMAKSKEFKTKNSFN
+374 ASKINDALRYTTILN
-389 EDIRFNAKKVVGTDY
+389 V
-404 DIWLQD
+404 
-410 NTKKIRDTFN
+410 DTFAKDYLSMKQRLIKEGFEIVKVKN
-420 LVENEL
+420 TWLTDGPYKGVNTVIKKYGISFEMQYHTQESFDLKNGPLHELYEKRRLPSTTKAEKYKLDNEMLELSKTL
-426 KGFDN
+426 KV
-431 IPRIVILKEQKLKG
+431 P
-445 IAGYNRI
+445 
-452 DDTLYI
+452 
-458 SDVLHSEK
+458 K
-466 NINEVLSNGYFA
+466 NIE
-478 SKNLKDILTHELAHK
+478 
-493 RHWDSA
+493 R
-499 KKLYNKKK
+499 
-507 KRYNNVEEAKSDLD
+507 
-521 SQLVNYVKQQENT
+521 VK
-534 DFFYVRKIS
+534 
-543 KNANEAWRMR
+543 
-553 NINELVAE
+553 
-561 VKVLGDKVEDK
+561 
-572 ELLNKVKGVLKWK
+572 

>member
-1 MRLKSREYWELR
+1 MKSRDYWELR
-13 KAELMH
+13 KAELMYA
-19 TQIER
+19 QIER

-34 VYNDSKKHIEKN
+34 VYNDSKKYIEKN

-61 KKEADQ
+61 KKEAEQ

-81 PALNLMPLSE
+81 HTLNLMPLSE

-113 NLIDEIDNVR
+113 SLIDEIDNVQ

-143 HGYYNNIHQMQIQTG
+143 HGYYNNIHQMQTQTG
-158 IGFSFNTLD
+158 IGFSFNALD

-175 RTPWNGRNY
+175 KTPWNGRNY

-206 VLTGKKEKAV
+206 VLTGKKEKDV

-303 IAVFNDDD
+303 IAVFDDED

-332 DMDYEDWYNQYV
+332 DMDYEDWYDKYV
-344 KPKEIVVNANEKVYN
+344 VKAEKKVYN
-359 KDNSHREALDMTKTD
+359 QGVEESEAEFLSKRILDKISRVEPKITKDMQRIAGNNTLAGLEFRKKTADSLTRKIITDSQTENISLAEA
-374 LMAKSKEFKTKNSFN
+374 ASKINDALRYTTILN
-389 EDIRFNAKKVVGTDY
+389 V
-404 DIWLQD
+404 
-410 NTKKIRDTFN
+410 DTFAKDYLSMKQRLIKEGFEIVKVKN
-420 LVENEL
+420 TWLTDGPYKGVNTVL
-426 KGFDN
+426 KKYGINFEMQYHTQESFD
-431 IPRIVILKEQKLKG
+431 LK
-445 IAGYNRI
+445 
-452 DDTLYI
+452 
-458 SDVLHSEK
+458 
-466 NINEVLSNGYFA
+466 NGP
-478 SKNLKDILTHELAHK
+478 LHELYEK
-493 RHWDSA
+493 RRLPSTTKA
-499 KKLYNKKK
+499 EKYKLDNEMLELSKSLKVPKNKE
-507 KRYNNVEEAKSDLD
+507 R
-521 SQLVNYVKQQENT
+521 VK
-534 DFFYVRKIS
+534 
-543 KNANEAWRMR
+543 
-553 NINELVAE
+553 
-561 VKVLGDKVEDK
+561 
-572 ELLNKVKGVLKWK
+572 